1 MNARRDKRES
11 KGDIVIRLD
20 TPDELFAVDPR
31 GLLSGARRLDSGMDE
46 LVERFL
52 AGKTGRRRRI
62 VLDIAQD
69 CSDELVRQVEPA
81 MRHYC
86 ELRIR
91 RVYRQRGVIWRQGL
105 RSLLTGSLLFVVGV
119 LLSFDFT
126 RPEADEFWKELLGN
140 GVFLVVAWVGLWYPL
155 DLLFIARQPLKRE
168 IRVLREMLTL
178 PVEVRTGRADEVP
191 DAGDA

>member
-1 MNARRDKRES
+1 VNARRDKRES